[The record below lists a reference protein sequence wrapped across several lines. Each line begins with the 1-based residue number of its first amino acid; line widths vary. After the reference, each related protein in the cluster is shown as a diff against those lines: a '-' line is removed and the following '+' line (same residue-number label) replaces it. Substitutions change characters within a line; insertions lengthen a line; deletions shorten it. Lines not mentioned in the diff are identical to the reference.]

1 MDEKN
6 PTTDVIG
13 ALAEDVDGEVLGE
26 GPGIAS
32 DGQSGAGSEVL
43 EQASAEFLGRW
54 NRLVSTTNWEKGRI
68 ISAWR
73 KAMIDSGAPAQAYS
87 DEAWARRVGN
97 VSGQH
102 VGRLRRVYDRFGGG
116 FDSYPGLFWSH
127 FQAALDWHD
136 AEMWLEGAVQNS
148 WSVAQMRNQRW
159 EATGAAD
166 GEAPPDEE
174 ILLADW
180 LSAHGVR
187 TAYVGDTDNSPQYRK
202 GFADEI
208 VVSHVPSR
216 LEEVPETVPLPAD
229 GRKLRYPESY
239 AQRVARDA
247 AGWDGEADRRAPRTM
262 MAAHRWLE
270 DRTGDDEP
278 FFLWVDTFDPHE
290 PWDPPR
296 HYIDPYDAAYQGD
309 ELYEPAYE
317 EAGYA
322 SPAEIAHMRCL
333 YAAKLT
339 MVDRWVGHLLE
350 GLRLMGR
357 EDDTAII
364 FTSDHGFYHGEH
376 GYIGKVKLN
385 RENRIVGRWPLF
397 ETISH
402 TPLMLRVPGL
412 GPRSVERLLR
422 WRRQDKIREVADLG
436 RAGAMTARAAPFL
449 LLDGVR
455 PPHQLPLWEPS
466 LWDREPGGN
475 P

>member
-1 MDEKN
+1 MN
-6 PTTDVIG
+6 VVLVICDTVRYG
-13 ALAEDVDGEVLGE
+13 YLGHNGNRWVRTPHLDALA
-26 GPGIAS
+26 
-32 DGQSGAGSEVL
+32 
-43 EQASAEFLGRW
+43 
-54 NRLVSTTNWEKGRI
+54 
-68 ISAWR
+68 
-73 KAMIDSGAPAQAYS
+73 AQAAVMERCYCGS
-87 DEAWARRVGN
+87 FPTGPMRKDVHA
-97 VSGQH
+97 
-102 VGRLRRVYDRFGGG
+102 GRYTFLY
-116 FDSYPGLFWSH
+116 
-127 FQAALDWHD
+127 Q
-136 AEMWLEGAVQNS
+136 S
-148 WSVAQMRNQRW
+148 WQ
-159 EATGAAD
+159 D
-166 GEAPPDEE
+166 APPDEE

-216 LEEVPETVPLPAD
+216 LEEVPATVPLPAD

-270 DRTGDDEP
+270 ERTGDDEP

-296 HYIDPYDAAYQGD
+296 HYIDLYDAAYQGD

-402 TPLMLRVPGL
+402 PPLVLRVPGVGRGSRHTAL
-412 GPRSVERLLR
+412 CQPADITATILDLLKVPAHERIQGRSLLPVVRGEAETIRPWAISSPTYVTDRDVRAPTAFRDERWLYVYGGDEAPTQLYDTWADPGEELDLIAERPDQAKDLHAAYLSALSELECPEESLRERRSFAPTPRT
-422 WRRQDKIREVADLG
+422 G
-436 RAGAMTARAAPFL
+436 
-449 LLDGVR
+449 
-455 PPHQLPLWEPS
+455 LPLE
-466 LWDREPGGN
+466 RRI
-475 P
+475 

>member
-73 KAMIDSGAPAQAYS
+73 KAMIDSGAPPQAYS

-116 FDSYPGLFWSH
+116 FESFPGLFWSH

-174 ILLADW
+174 IASEFDEDSQAREEIPPEKIDASRGVVRDPDADDA
-180 LSAHGVR
+180 S
-187 TAYVGDTDNSPQYRK
+187 DQ
-202 GFADEI
+202 ADSE
-208 VVSHVPSR
+208 H
-216 LEEVPETVPLPAD
+216 D
-229 GRKLRYPESY
+229 
-239 AQRVARDA
+239 
-247 AGWDGEADRRAPRTM
+247 
-262 MAAHRWLE
+262 
-270 DRTGDDEP
+270 GDDEP
-278 FFLWVDTFDPHE
+278 PFDAG
-290 PWDPPR
+290 PPAGPDSAGSSGGVAIR
-296 HYIDPYDAAYQGD
+296 PFANLPKLPDDVRDALESFKLAI
-309 ELYEPAYE
+309 L
-317 EAGYA
+317 
-322 SPAEIAHMRCL
+322 AH
-333 YAAKLT
+333 KLT
-339 MVDRWVGHLLE
+339 GWDEVSCDDILAALDALKQLALAPSDR
-350 GLRLMGR
+350 
-357 EDDTAII
+357 
-364 FTSDHGFYHGEH
+364 
-376 GYIGKVKLN
+376 
-385 RENRIVGRWPLF
+385 
-397 ETISH
+397 
-402 TPLMLRVPGL
+402 
-412 GPRSVERLLR
+412 
-422 WRRQDKIREVADLG
+422 
-436 RAGAMTARAAPFL
+436 
-449 LLDGVR
+449 
-455 PPHQLPLWEPS
+455 
-466 LWDREPGGN
+466 
-475 P
+475 

>member
-1 MDEKN
+1 MN
-6 PTTDVIG
+6 VVLVICDTVRYG
-13 ALAEDVDGEVLGE
+13 YLGHNGNRWVRTPHLDALA
-26 GPGIAS
+26 
-32 DGQSGAGSEVL
+32 
-43 EQASAEFLGRW
+43 
-54 NRLVSTTNWEKGRI
+54 
-68 ISAWR
+68 
-73 KAMIDSGAPAQAYS
+73 AQAAVMERCYCGS
-87 DEAWARRVGN
+87 FPTGPMRKDVHA
-97 VSGQH
+97 
-102 VGRLRRVYDRFGGG
+102 GRYTFLY
-116 FDSYPGLFWSH
+116 
-127 FQAALDWHD
+127 Q
-136 AEMWLEGAVQNS
+136 S
-148 WSVAQMRNQRW
+148 WQ
-159 EATGAAD
+159 D
-166 GEAPPDEE
+166 APPDEE

-216 LEEVPETVPLPAD
+216 LEEVPATVPLPAD

-270 DRTGDDEP
+270 ERTGDDEP

-296 HYIDPYDAAYQGD
+296 HYIDLYDAAYQGD

-412 GPRSVERLLR
+412 AGGSRHATLCQPPDITATILDLLKVPAHERIQGRSLLPVVRGEVETIRPWAISSPTYVTDSDVRAPTAFRDER
-422 WRRQDKIREVADLG
+422 WLYVYGGDEAPTQLYDTWADPGEELNLMPE
-436 RAGAMTARAAPFL
+436 RAGQARVMHAEYLSALSRLGCPEESLMLRRSFAPSPREGL
-449 LLDGVR
+449 
-455 PPHQLPLWEPS
+455 PPE
-466 LWDREPGGN
+466 RRI
-475 P
+475 

>member
-1 MDEKN
+1 MN
-6 PTTDVIG
+6 VVLVICDTVRYG
-13 ALAEDVDGEVLGE
+13 YLGHNGNRWVRTPHLDALA
-26 GPGIAS
+26 
-32 DGQSGAGSEVL
+32 
-43 EQASAEFLGRW
+43 
-54 NRLVSTTNWEKGRI
+54 
-68 ISAWR
+68 
-73 KAMIDSGAPAQAYS
+73 AQAAVMERCYCGS
-87 DEAWARRVGN
+87 FPTGPMRKDVHA
-97 VSGQH
+97 
-102 VGRLRRVYDRFGGG
+102 GRYTFLY
-116 FDSYPGLFWSH
+116 
-127 FQAALDWHD
+127 Q
-136 AEMWLEGAVQNS
+136 S
-148 WSVAQMRNQRW
+148 WQ
-159 EATGAAD
+159 D
-166 GEAPPDEE
+166 APPDEE

-216 LEEVPETVPLPAD
+216 LDEVPPTVPLPAD

-270 DRTGDDEP
+270 ERTGDDQP

-296 HYIDPYDAAYQGD
+296 HYIDLYDAAYQGD

-412 GPRSVERLLR
+412 AGGSRHATLCQPPDITATILDLLGVPAHQRIQGKSLLPVVRGEVETIRPWAISSPTYVTDSDVRAPTAFRDERWLYVYGGDEAPTQLYDTWADPGEELDLIAERPDQAKDLHAAYLSALSELECPEESLRERRSFAPTPRT
-422 WRRQDKIREVADLG
+422 G
-436 RAGAMTARAAPFL
+436 
-449 LLDGVR
+449 
-455 PPHQLPLWEPS
+455 LPLE
-466 LWDREPGGN
+466 RRI
-475 P
+475 